1 MSKQR
6 GKRHGPESPESHT
19 KESTCVVVNKKT
31 TFLLIKGLCQVIFHI
46 GPVLLFCHNWI
57 QVFRALSSS
66 IADSPTKTSA
76 CLSWGS
82 QFCLITLA
90 THTTSRSRV
99 CVTSLLAAAVE
110 LRVEKSAGSSV
121 GDDVEKSWGCKS
133 VRKER
138 HEQLA
143 KGRREVGKGVNIYFT
158 YFSGLREKRHLYWCC
173 ILCRKQDLGI
183 YIFDFA
189 LDFELHLILSKRTTI
204 STLRFSVKIE
214 AFTK

>member
-19 KESTCVVVNKKT
+19 KESTCVVVSKKNYFPSHKRT
-31 TFLLIKGLCQVIFHI
+31 
-46 GPVLLFCHNWI
+46 
-57 QVFRALSSS
+57 LSSNFS
-66 IADSPTKTSA
+66 HKTSFVVLAQLNSSLQSAQQLYCGLSHKTSA

-82 QFCLITLA
+82 QFCLNTLA

-110 LRVEKSAGSSV
+110 LRVESAGSSV

-214 AFTK
+214 TFAK